1 MEIEYLREFLSIVRN
16 QKMSEA
22 AEELF
27 TTPSSLSKHMK
38 ALEEELG
45 VPLFKKVHRNSVIN
59 EYGEALIPFVKEIVR
74 QRDKLQSVLQ
84 EKRVDADLTLRIVSH
99 YRLFEE
105 ILKFRKEEGVSVVLS
120 EDHRAIEMLETKQAE
135 LAILIYP
142 TEVDDRLNYI
152 PYKKDRMVM
161 VCEKNHPMANLPSVS
176 INDLKNE
183 FFVTFPK
190 ADSNPLAKLIFDEF
204 KQSGIM
210 PKISIT
216 ATVGSTIAKLIAQDA
231 GIGILWEEALKP
243 IMSEDLCVVPLE
255 PLKEIEVNVCWLKDT
270 TLSENA
276 TLFIDFIKEQ
286 YKIR

>member
-45 VPLFKKVHRNSVIN
+45 VPLFKKVHRNSVVN

-105 ILKFRKEEGVSVVLS
+105 ILKFRKEEGVNVVLS